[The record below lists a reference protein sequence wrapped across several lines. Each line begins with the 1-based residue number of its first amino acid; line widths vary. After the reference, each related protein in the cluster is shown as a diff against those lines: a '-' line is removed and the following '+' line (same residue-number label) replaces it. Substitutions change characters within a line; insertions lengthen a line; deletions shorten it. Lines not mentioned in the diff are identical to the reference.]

1 MIDNKLQDTSRFATY
16 GVEQEQEPKKEP
28 GTPFEK
34 VYDRALIVI
43 EDYKLDKLAQA
54 DYEAFLLY
62 LQGNLERSIP
72 DFTSCNTDLS
82 YDEFIDEDGNVFMAF
97 DNVLSNKE
105 INILSS
111 IMVYNWFAK
120 KVNDV
125 TQFQGHLSNKEFK
138 AHSEANNLK
147 EKSEYMDRLREK
159 FNQDIVDYQVD
170 AMSSYL
176 SPVV

>member
-1 MIDNKLQDTSRFATY
+1 M
-16 GVEQEQEPKKEP
+16 
-28 GTPFEK
+28 GTLFEK

-43 EDYKLDKLAQA
+43 EDYKLNKLAEQ

-62 LQGNLERSIP
+62 LQGTLERSIP

-82 YDEFIDEDGNVFMAF
+82 YNEVEDENGNMVMAF
-97 DNVLSNKE
+97 DNELSNKE

-111 IMVYNWFAK
+111 IMVYNWFSR
-120 KVNDV
+120 KVQDV

-147 EKSEYMDRLREK
+147 EKSEYLDRLREK
-159 FNQDIVDYQVD
+159 YNQDIVDYQVE
-170 AMSSYL
+170 AMDSYL
-176 SPVV
+176 NIIIQG